1 MSDLPA
7 LDQPQSYVVV
17 GPDDQRGPYTLEL
30 LVSEVV
36 EGRLNENTPVWW
48 PGLADWTTMGAHPG
62 VAAEIARR
70 RGAPE
75 PTAPMAFAPPVAP
88 PPPQDPAVASAGPA
102 ERQPQEVPYQ
112 PEPAPEPMVDQAVAP
127 DDGVSM
133 DPGNG
138 IFGIRGESTS
148 TDAIEVPAVDVTP
161 ADFEAVD
168 EPTTEDGFRAAGA
181 GEGLD
186 PMHSEAFSELIR
198 RSRVRADAAS
208 IVEGVDSALVVAV
221 DAAATA
227 EGFNNTA
234 RSDAGERHE
243 LSYVSPGGVALLV
256 HLGKVHGHDL
266 AMGNAEVPLEA
277 SVSSS
282 SYSGELDAGN
292 GRHGD
297 VIVVVTERGI
307 GASASV
313 ELILGLSDYVDAGY
327 DVDSQSLE
335 RDARAVV
342 ATLVHR
348 LRD

>member
-1 MSDLPA
+1 MTDLPA

-17 GPDDQRGPYTLEL
+17 GPDDQRGPYTLDL

-48 PGLADWTTMGAHPG
+48 PGLADWTTMSAHPG

-75 PTAPMAFAPPVAP
+75 PVAPNAFAPPTAP
-88 PPPQDPAVASAGPA
+88 PPPQDSTGPSSGQVHVEQA
-102 ERQPQEVPYQ
+102 QPELDEPS
-112 PEPAPEPMVDQAVAP
+112 PEPAAEQVEVLDGGGYEDQA
-127 DDGVSM
+127 S
-133 DPGNG
+133 G
-138 IFGIRGESTS
+138 IFGIRGEPSS
-148 TDAIEVPAVDVTP
+148 TDVIEVPAVDVTR

-168 EPTTEDGFRAAGA
+168 EPMTEDGFRAAGA
-181 GEGLD
+181 AEGLD
-186 PMHSEAFSELIR
+186 PVHSGAFSELIR
-198 RSRVRADAAS
+198 RSRARADAAS
-208 IVEGVDSALVVAV
+208 IVEGVDSTLVATV
-221 DAAATA
+221 DDAATA

-243 LSYVSPGGVALLV
+243 LSYVSPEGVSLFV
-256 HLGKVHGHDL
+256 HIGKVHGHDL
-266 AMGNAEVPLEA
+266 ASGDAEVPLEV
-277 SVSSS
+277 SVSSN
-282 SYSGELDAGN
+282 SYSGELDTGS
-292 GRHGD
+292 GRHGE
-297 VIVVVTERGI
+297 VVVVAIEQGI
-307 GASASV
+307 GASAMV

-335 RDARAVV
+335 RDARAVI

>member
-1 MSDLPA
+1 MTDLPA

-36 EGRLNENTPVWW
+36 EGRLDENTPVWW
-48 PGLADWTTMGAHPG
+48 PGLADWTTMAAHPG
-62 VAAEIARR
+62 VAAEMARR
-70 RGAPE
+70 RGVPDA
-75 PTAPMAFAPPVAP
+75 TTPMAFAPPTAP
-88 PPPQDPAVASAGPA
+88 PPPQEPAAA
-102 ERQPQEVPYQ
+102 QPEQVQQEQVQPEQVQ
-112 PEPAPEPMVDQAVAP
+112 PEPAAP
-127 DDGVSM
+127 DDGAPM
-133 DPGNG
+133 AAGAG
-138 IFGIRGESTS
+138 IFGIRAESES

-168 EPTTEDGFRAAGA
+168 APTTEDGFRAAGA

-186 PMHSEAFSELIR
+186 PVHTDAFSELIR
-198 RSRVRADAAS
+198 RSRARADAAS
-208 IVEGVDSALVVAV
+208 IVENVDSALVAAV
-221 DAAATA
+221 DAAAVA

-243 LSYVSPGGVALLV
+243 LSYTSPGGVSLV
-256 HLGKVHGHDL
+256 VRLGRVHGRDL
-266 AMGNAEVPLEA
+266 ATGGAEVPFEV

-282 SYSGELDAGN
+282 SYGGELDAGS
-292 GRHGD
+292 GRHGE
-297 VIVVVTERGI
+297 VIIVATEHGV

-313 ELILGLSDYVDAGY
+313 DLILGLSDYVDAGY

-348 LRD
+348 LRT